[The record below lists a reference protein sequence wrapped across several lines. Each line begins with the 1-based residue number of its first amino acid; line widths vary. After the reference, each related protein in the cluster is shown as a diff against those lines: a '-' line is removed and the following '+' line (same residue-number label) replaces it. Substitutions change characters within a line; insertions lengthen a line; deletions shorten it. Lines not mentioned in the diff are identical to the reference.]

1 MVSAGPLRVP
11 AGGVPPTGSK
21 RMFVPGIIG
30 LQLINGKNE
39 SAHISDAVGV
49 VAQAV
54 HELLE
59 KENITDPPR
68 GCVGNTNIWKT
79 GPLFKRWAGLLAR
92 RAGPSLGMGGAS
104 EEAGE
109 SPLGVGGPL
118 KRWVGPLT
126 RWVGPSLGVGG
137 ASEEEGGLALGVSGR
152 SRAELNQ
159 LQSVGRASRRCK

>member
-1 MVSAGPLRVP
+1 MPCATPRTVSAGSLGPR
-11 AGGVPPTGSK
+11 AGLPTGSK
-21 RMFVPGIIG
+21 RRDALPGIIG

-79 GPLFKRWAGLLAR
+79 GPLFKR
-92 RAGPSLGMGGAS
+92 
-104 EEAGE
+104 
-109 SPLGVGGPL
+109 
-118 KRWVGPLT
+118 
-126 RWVGPSLGVGG
+126 
-137 ASEEEGGLALGVSGR
+137 
-152 SRAELNQ
+152 
-159 LQSVGRASRRCK
+159 

>member
-1 MVSAGPLRVP
+1 MLGLFRSLGQGVP
-11 AGGVPPTGSK
+11 ADSKPTTLA
-21 RMFVPGIIG
+21 PGIIG

-79 GPLFKRWAGLLAR
+79 GPLFKRWAG
-92 RAGPSLGMGGAS
+92 
-104 EEAGE
+104 
-109 SPLGVGGPL
+109 
-118 KRWVGPLT
+118 
-126 RWVGPSLGVGG
+126 VGG
-137 ASEEEGGLALGVSGR
+137 ALF
-152 SRAELNQ
+152 
-159 LQSVGRASRRCK
+159 

>member
-1 MVSAGPLRVP
+1 MLGLSGP
-11 AGGVPPTGSK
+11 GGRGSPTGSK
-21 RMFVPGIIG
+21 RTLAPGIIG

-79 GPLFKRWAGLLAR
+79 GPLFKRWAGPR
-92 RAGPSLGMGGAS
+92 SR
-104 EEAGE
+104 
-109 SPLGVGGPL
+109 
-118 KRWVGPLT
+118 
-126 RWVGPSLGVGG
+126 
-137 ASEEEGGLALGVSGR
+137 SGR
-152 SRAELNQ
+152 
-159 LQSVGRASRRCK
+159 GRSAGSGRGP

>member
-1 MVSAGPLRVP
+1 MLGLSGP
-11 AGGVPPTGSK
+11 GGRGSPTGSK
-21 RMFVPGIIG
+21 RTLAPGIIG

-79 GPLFKRWAGLLAR
+79 GPLFKRWAGPSCR
-92 RAGPSLGMGGAS
+92 KWAGPP
-104 EEAGE
+104 EAGVVA
-109 SPLGVGGPL
+109 LLRVVRRGPL
-118 KRWVGPLT
+118 CANDRYSHFPT
-126 RWVGPSLGVGG
+126 SL
-137 ASEEEGGLALGVSGR
+137 SP
-152 SRAELNQ
+152 
-159 LQSVGRASRRCK
+159 

>member
-1 MVSAGPLRVP
+1 MRARALPGRPGGGGGGGGAGASGLAQALSLAAPVRPP
-11 AGGVPPTGSK
+11 A
-21 RMFVPGIIG
+21 GIIG

-79 GPLFKRWAGLLAR
+79 GPLFKRCSPPLQAGRGGARAAGVVTRGRSQSGGPARVVWAGPVEW
-92 RAGPSLGMGGAS
+92 AGP
-104 EEAGE
+104 
-109 SPLGVGGPL
+109 
-118 KRWVGPLT
+118 
-126 RWVGPSLGVGG
+126 
-137 ASEEEGGLALGVSGR
+137 
-152 SRAELNQ
+152 
-159 LQSVGRASRRCK
+159 

>member
-1 MVSAGPLRVP
+1 M
-11 AGGVPPTGSK
+11 GSCT
-21 RMFVPGIIG
+21 GIIG

-79 GPLFKRWAGLLAR
+79 GPLFKRWAGLL
-92 RAGPSLGMGGAS
+92 S
-104 EEAGE
+104 
-109 SPLGVGGPL
+109 
-118 KRWVGPLT
+118 
-126 RWVGPSLGVGG
+126 
-137 ASEEEGGLALGVSGR
+137 VSGR
-152 SRAELNQ
+152 YHSLLGPRIGGFGFLK
-159 LQSVGRASRRCK
+159 LGFSV

>member
-1 MVSAGPLRVP
+1 MSAGLRGPGGQASP
-11 AGGVPPTGSK
+11 AGSK
-21 RMFVPGIIG
+21 PALAPGIIG

-79 GPLFKRWAGLLAR
+79 GPLFKRWAGQW
-92 RAGPSLGMGGAS
+92 AGP
-104 EEAGE
+104 
-109 SPLGVGGPL
+109 PLRVGGD
-118 KRWVGPLT
+118 V
-126 RWVGPSLGVGG
+126 LGGG
-137 ASEEEGGLALGVSGR
+137 RDR
-152 SRAELNQ
+152 S
-159 LQSVGRASRRCK
+159 V